1 MSTAANR
8 QINIYVNSGD
18 AEKAFE
24 RLTNQNTKL
33 TKSVNKNQ
41 EELTKLEKE
50 LASFNGAKSSKE
62 FKELKN
68 AVDLK
73 RASVEKDTTTM
84 KLNNQE
90 MDRIQK
96 KIKGEL
102 SPSYTDMAKLVAAL
116 TKELKA
122 MSREDGGFKEKIEQ
136 LKKAKSEMADFE
148 SSFKKTEENYGAA
161 FGGAESVAI
170 GTLAA
175 GEAMQFV
182 DRFKAELNQG
192 FEDAKVFQGV
202 EEAFKRLNRPDLL
215 DEMRHAV
222 KGTVNDLEIMEL
234 AVQADNFEIPLEHLA
249 TLFEFAKKRAQDTGQ
264 EVDFLVQSI
273 VTGIGRKSPLILD
286 NLGISA
292 VRLRQE
298 LKGVAAE
305 SATIGDVTT
314 AVGRVIAEESAKAGT
329 VTDTYA
335 VKVAQ
340 SRAEWENLRRELGTK
355 LLPVVNFVN
364 SAFYGTMSVLG
375 KLGGAFINLFTTQ
388 KSAIGASVDSHM
400 KMKQEADTA
409 QYLLN
414 RYNELRI
421 KGVKATADEKA
432 EMTKITYQ
440 LKDAFGESVVAI
452 NKETGALE
460 VNIKAVKEA
469 IKQKII
475 LSNAELGKIALEYN
489 NAKAQKA
496 LSEAELDRINKARGA
511 ENDATLGS
519 LADSKV
525 RSAIYNEDESQFL
538 KLKPLREAALEQ
550 GKKILEAEK
559 TMLET
564 KKEMGKYGIT
574 ENDMDFDKWAKLA
587 VDNNKSNKSGGG
599 DVGKDKKDTALE
611 KQKQFIERMKE
622 IRRDFEISEAT
633 QDEKEIEA
641 VRVKYAK
648 MVEELDKAFPKMTSQ
663 AKAFRDELYMMRL
676 GALAATMNEQ
686 DYRKSLKASDD
697 YFKELQTKYKE
708 AYANGQIDKSEYDS
722 LIVKSDIALKN
733 DRVRIANEFSD
744 KSKQAEGDRV
754 KFAED
759 ANNTI
764 RDQKI
769 KDKEYLDQLMK
780 DDLASDEAYY
790 DAVFNSQEI
799 KAKEKLQILSEYFS
813 MGNQLMQGFL
823 ALSAH
828 DYNADLNREQRAN
841 EKKKQDY
848 KRMLDSKRISQSRYN
863 DLVEKADEESAK
875 KQNDIKRRQFEADK
889 EQKRMAILGDTAA
902 AIMRA
907 AASAPFPAN
916 LIPIGFATLQGG
928 MQLAAVNKTKFQEM
942 KYGGILNGPSHD
954 QGGLKVYN
962 PQTGMIEAELEGGE
976 SHIVMSKP
984 FTEANADIIPSILA
998 ASRKGTRL
1006 YDELPAFNTPIPRI
1020 NTTRALESIQFANGG
1035 IIPGTNPQPTTT
1047 TLSTNNNSANN
1058 IDGLATL
1065 NNNLVQLLGNIDSK
1079 ILPTNYELLAKNVA
1093 EYLKKYGVLK

>member
-73 RASVEKDTTTM
+73 RAAVEKDTTTM

-102 SPSYTDMAKLVAAL
+102 SPSYTDMAKRVAAL

-136 LKKAKSEMADFE
+136 LKKAKSEMAGFE
-148 SSFKKTEENYGAA
+148 SSFKKTEGNYGAA
-161 FGGAESVAI
+161 FGGAKSVAI

-175 GEAMQFV
+175 GAAMQFV
-182 DRFKAELNQG
+182 DRFKTELNQG

-222 KGTVNDLEIMEL
+222 KGTVNDLEIMKL
-234 AVQADNFEIPLEHLA
+234 AVQANNFEIPLEQLA

-292 VRLRQE
+292 VRLKQE

-305 SATIGDVTT
+305 SASIGDVAT

-375 KLGGAFINLFTTQ
+375 KLGGAFINFFTTQ

-452 NKETGALE
+452 NKETGALS
-460 VNIKAVKEA
+460 VNSKAVENA
-469 IKQKII
+469 IKQKIL
-475 LSNAELGKIALEYN
+475 LSNAELSKVALEYN

-496 LSEAELDRINKARGA
+496 MSEAELERINKSREA
-511 ENDATLGS
+511 ERDATLGS
-519 LADSKV
+519 LADGKV
-525 RSAIYNEDESQFL
+525 RSAIANEDESQFL
-538 KLKPLREAALEQ
+538 KLKPLRDAALQ
-550 GKKILEAEK
+550 HGKQMLESDQK
-559 TMLET
+559 MLET
-564 KKEMGKYGIT
+564 KKALSKYGFKV
-574 ENDMDFDKWAKLA
+574 EDFDFEKLA
-587 VDNNKSNKSGGG
+587 KGAAVPDVNKSGGG
-599 DVGKDKKDTALE
+599 DAVKDKKDTTLE

-663 AKAFRDELYMMRL
+663 AKAFRDELYVMQL

-697 YFKELQTKYKE
+697 YFKELQNKYKE

-759 ANNTI
+759 ANNAI

-907 AASAPFPAN
+907 AASSPFPAN

-1058 IDGLATL
+1058 MDGLATL